1 MASPNEKDEFPI
13 LLPVPEARSRAN
25 TRAFNSRNR
34 SVSFS
39 NSTYSTNRVDNSSV
53 VLGYTGPL
61 RTQRRLPPS
70 VQMSG
75 PLYSTRRPDQSFFP
89 PSPVQPPDSSSTVD
103 VPSEEDE
110 VVLKNANLLKSGQLG
125 MCNDPYCTTC
135 PSYYNRQAAQFH
147 TYRVVSDSRFRTAL
161 YDDARGWAK
170 RFASSVRKMVPGI
183 MNPHSKFVQ
192 MWTRFLAFSC
202 LVAIFIDPAFLF
214 LLSIRQDNKCIEF
227 DWPKTKVFVSLR
239 SMSDLIFFMNILLQ
253 FRLAYVAPESRIV
266 GAGQLVDH
274 PRKIASNYLRGKF
287 LLDLLIVLPM
297 PQIMILSMLPAH
309 LGTPRSELEKNI
321 IRIVFLFQ
329 YIPKLYRL
337 LPLLAGQTPT
347 GFIFESAWANFIINL
362 LTFIL
367 AGHAIGSFWYIAGL
381 QRVKKCL
388 LHAGNYSTDE
398 RRNLIDCARGVNYA
412 RESQIALWRDSESV
426 NACFQ
431 EGGFSFGIYLKAVNL
446 TTQPNIFT
454 RFSYSL
460 FWGFQQISTLAGNQ
474 TPTYSVGEVYFT
486 MGIIGL
492 GLLLFARLIGNMH
505 NFLQAL
511 DRRRMEMMLRR
522 RDVEQ
527 WMSHRLLP
535 EDIRKRVR
543 EAERF
548 NWAATRGVNEELLFE
563 NMPDDLQRDIK
574 RHLFKFLKKVRIFS
588 LMDESI
594 LDAIRERLKQRTYI
608 RSSTVLHRKG
618 LVEKMVFIVRGE
630 MESIGEDGSVL
641 PLSEG
646 DVCGEELLTWCLERS
661 SVNPDG
667 TRIKMPTKGL
677 VSNRNVRCVTNV
689 EAFSLSVADLEVVTS
704 LFSRFLR
711 SHRVQ
716 GAIRYES
723 PYWRLRA
730 AMQIQVAWRY
740 RKKRLERLLLQDNR
754 VMKEMSDVRIGYRL
768 SWSGVVEGSGKQ
780 LDTRGSS

>member
-1 MASPNEKDEFPI
+1 MASPNESDEFPI
-13 LLPVPEARSRAN
+13 LLPIPEATSRAHN
-25 TRAFNSRNR
+25 RAFTSTNR
-34 SVSFS
+34 SVSLS
-39 NSTYSTNRVDNSSV
+39 NPTLSTDRFDISSV
-53 VLGYTGPL
+53 PLGYTGPL
-61 RTQRRLPPS
+61 RTQRRRPPL

-75 PLYSTRRPDQSFFP
+75 PLYSTRRPESHFP
-89 PSPVQPPDSSSTVD
+89 PSPIETPDSSSTVD
-103 VPSEEDE
+103 VPPEDDY
-110 VVLKNANLLKSGQLG
+110 VLKNANLLKSGQLG

-147 TYRVVSDSRFRTAL
+147 PSRVSASRFHTAL

-170 RFASSVRKMVPGI
+170 RFASSVRRCVPGI

-192 MWTRFLAFSC
+192 GWTRFLAFST
-202 LVAIFIDPAFLF
+202 LLAIFIDPLFLF
-214 LLSIRQDNKCIEF
+214 LLRIRNDNKCIEI
-227 DWPKTKVFVSLR
+227 DWHKTKTFVSLR
-239 SMSDLIFFMNILLQ
+239 SISDLIFSINILLQ

-274 PRKIASNYLRGKF
+274 PRKIARNYIRGKF
-287 LLDLLIVLPM
+287 FLDLFIVLPI
-297 PQIMILSMLPAH
+297 PQIMILWIIPAH
-309 LGTPRSELEKNI
+309 LGTARAESEKNI
-321 IRIVFLFQ
+321 IRTTVLFQ

-347 GFIFESAWANFIINL
+347 GFIFESAWANFVINL
-362 LTFIL
+362 LTFML
-367 AGHAIGSFWYIAGL
+367 AGHAVGACWYLAAL

-388 LHAGNYSTDE
+388 LNAENVSVVQ
-398 RRNLIDCARGVNYA
+398 RRNLIDCARGSYEPKSLRA
-412 RESQIALWRDSESV
+412 MWRGSESV

-431 EGGFSFGIYLKAVNL
+431 ENGSTHGIYLKAVNL
-446 TTQPNIFT
+446 TTQSEFFT
-454 RFSYSL
+454 RYSYSL
-460 FWGFQQISTLAGNQ
+460 FWGFQQISTLCGNLI
-474 TPTYSVGEVYFT
+474 PTYSVGEVFFT

-563 NMPDDLQRDIK
+563 NMPEDLQRDIK

-594 LDAIRERLKQRTYI
+594 LDSIRERLKQRTYI
-608 RSSTVLHRKG
+608 RSSTVLHRRG

-667 TRIKMPTKGL
+667 TRIKMPHKGL

-689 EAFSLSVADLEVVTS
+689 EAFSLSVADLEDVTS

-723 PYWRLRA
+723 PYWRLQA

-740 RKKRLERLLLQDNR
+740 RRRRLQRLYTAQ
-754 VMKEMSDVRIGYRL
+754 
-768 SWSGVVEGSGKQ
+768 
-780 LDTRGSS
+780 SSPSL

>member
-13 LLPVPEARSRAN
+13 LLPVSEARPRAN
-25 TRAFNSRNR
+25 TRALNSRNR

-61 RTQRRLPPS
+61 RTQRRPPLS

-89 PSPVQPPDSSSTVD
+89 ASPVQPPDSSLSSSTVD

-147 TYRVVSDSRFRTAL
+147 TNRVVSDSRFRTAL

-170 RFASSVRKMVPGI
+170 RFASSVRKLIPGI

-192 MWTRFLAFSC
+192 M
-202 LVAIFIDPAFLF
+202 
-214 LLSIRQDNKCIEF
+214 
-227 DWPKTKVFVSLR
+227 
-239 SMSDLIFFMNILLQ
+239 
-253 FRLAYVAPESRIV
+253 
-266 GAGQLVDH
+266 
-274 PRKIASNYLRGKF
+274 
-287 LLDLLIVLPM
+287 
-297 PQIMILSMLPAH
+297 
-309 LGTPRSELEKNI
+309 
-321 IRIVFLFQ
+321 
-329 YIPKLYRL
+329 
-337 LPLLAGQTPT
+337 
-347 GFIFESAWANFIINL
+347 
-362 LTFIL
+362 
-367 AGHAIGSFWYIAGL
+367 
-381 QRVKKCL
+381 
-388 LHAGNYSTDE
+388 
-398 RRNLIDCARGVNYA
+398 
-412 RESQIALWRDSESV
+412 
-426 NACFQ
+426 
-431 EGGFSFGIYLKAVNL
+431 
-446 TTQPNIFT
+446 
-454 RFSYSL
+454 
-460 FWGFQQISTLAGNQ
+460 
-474 TPTYSVGEVYFT
+474 
-486 MGIIGL
+486 
-492 GLLLFARLIGNMH
+492 
-505 NFLQAL
+505 
-511 DRRRMEMMLRR
+511 
-522 RDVEQ
+522 
-527 WMSHRLLP
+527 
-535 EDIRKRVR
+535 RVR

-689 EAFSLSVADLEVVTS
+689 EAFSLSVADLEDVTS

-754 VMKEMSDVRIGYRL
+754 VMKEI
-768 SWSGVVEGSGKQ
+768 
-780 LDTRGSS
+780 T

>member
-1 MASPNEKDEFPI
+1 MASPNESDEFPI
-13 LLPVPEARSRAN
+13 LLPVPEARSRAQ
-25 TRAFNSRNR
+25 TRPFNR

-39 NSTYSTNRVDNSSV
+39 NSTHSTNRAGNSLHFVGSA
-53 VLGYTGPL
+53 
-61 RTQRRLPPS
+61 
-70 VQMSG
+70 
-75 PLYSTRRPDQSFFP
+75 PLYSPRSPDQSFFP
-89 PSPVQPPDSSSTVD
+89 PSPTQPLDSSSSSTVD

-110 VVLKNANLLKSGQLG
+110 IVLENANLLKSGQLG
-125 MCNDPYCTTC
+125 LCNDPYCTTC

-147 TYRVVSDSRFRTAL
+147 TYRIFSDPKIHTAQ
-161 YDDARGWAK
+161 YDDTRGWAK
-170 RFASSVRKMVPGI
+170 RFSSSVRRCVPGI

-192 MWTRFLAFSC
+192 VWTRFLAYSC
-202 LVAIFIDPAFLF
+202 LLAIFVDPAFVF
-214 LLSIRQDNKCIEF
+214 LLFISRDDKCTKI
-227 DWPKTKVFVSLR
+227 DWPKTTLFVFLR
-239 SMSDLIFFMNILLQ
+239 SMSDIIFFINILLQ

-266 GAGQLVDH
+266 GAGELVDH
-274 PRKIASNYLRGKF
+274 PRKIARNYLRGKF
-287 LLDLLIVLPM
+287 LHDLLIVLPM
-297 PQIMILSMLPAH
+297 PQ
-309 LGTPRSELEKNI
+309 
-321 IRIVFLFQ
+321 
-329 YIPKLYRL
+329 YIPKLFRL
-337 LPLLAGQTPT
+337 LPLIAGQTPS
-347 GFIFESAWANFIINL
+347 GFIFESAWSNFIINL

-367 AGHAIGSFWYIAGL
+367 AGHAVGSFWYLAGL

-388 LHAGNYSTDE
+388 LLAGNYTMDE
-398 RRNLIDCARGVNYA
+398 RMNLIDCTRRFNNALEPQR
-412 RESQIALWRDSESV
+412 ALWRDSESV
-426 NACFQ
+426 NGCFQ
-431 EGGFSFGIYLKAVNL
+431 EDGFSFGIYLKAVNL

-454 RFSYSL
+454 RYSFSL

-474 TPTYSVGEVYFT
+474 TPTYSLGEVYFT

-511 DRRRMEMMLRR
+511 DRRRMEMMLRQ
-522 RDVEQ
+522 RDVEL

-548 NWAATRGVNEELLFE
+548 NWAATRGVNEELIFE
-563 NMPDDLQRDIK
+563 NMPDDLQREIK
-574 RHLFKFLKKVRIFS
+574 RYLFKFLKKVWIFS

-618 LVEKMVFIVRGE
+618 LVEKMVFIVRGK

-661 SVNPDG
+661 PVNPDG
-667 TRIKMPTKGL
+667 VRIKMPTKGL
-677 VSNRNVRCVTNV
+677 VSNRSVRCVTNV
-689 EAFSLSVADLEVVTS
+689 EAFSLSVTDLEDVTS
-704 LFSRFLR
+704 LFPRFLR
-711 SHRVQ
+711 SNRVQ

-730 AMQIQVAWRY
+730 AMQIQVTWRY
-740 RKKRLERLLLQDNR
+740 RKRRLERSL
-754 VMKEMSDVRIGYRL
+754 
-768 SWSGVVEGSGKQ
+768 
-780 LDTRGSS
+780 

>member
-1 MASPNEKDEFPI
+1 MSSQTENEEFPI
-13 LLPVPEARSRAN
+13 LQFQATAPRAHSR
-25 TRAFNSRNR
+25 TFTSRNR
-34 SVSFS
+34 SLSLSNPTFS
-39 NSTYSTNRVDNSSV
+39 TEGVDHSSV

-61 RTQRRLPPS
+61 RTQRVRPRL

-75 PLYSTRRPDQSFFP
+75 PLYSTRRPEP
-89 PSPVQPPDSSSTVD
+89 LSPLSPQEPLRSSSSSTVN
-103 VPSEEDE
+103 VPPEDDF
-110 VVLKNANLLKSGQLG
+110 VFQNANLLRSGQLG

-147 TYRVVSDSRFRTAL
+147 TSRVSASRFHTVL

-170 RFASSVRKMVPGI
+170 RLASSARRCLPGI

-192 MWTRFLAFSC
+192 VWTRILAVSS
-202 LVAIFIDPAFLF
+202 LVAIFIDPLFLF
-214 LLSIRQDNKCIEF
+214 LLFIHHGDKCISI
-227 DWPKTKVFVSLR
+227 DWPMTKKLVSFR
-239 SMSDLIFFMNILLQ
+239 SITDLIFFINMLLQ

-274 PRKIASNYLRGKF
+274 PRKIARHYFRGKF
-287 LLDLLIVLPM
+287 LLDLFIVLPI
-297 PQIMILSMLPAH
+297 PQIMILWIIPQH
-309 LGTPRSELEKNI
+309 LGIYRGEWERRI
-321 IRIVFLFQ
+321 ISATVLFQ
-329 YIPKLYRL
+329 YLPKLYRL
-337 LPLLAGQTPT
+337 LPLIAGQTPT
-347 GFIFESAWANFIINL
+347 GFIFESAWANFVINL
-362 LTFIL
+362 LTFML
-367 AGHAIGSFWYIAGL
+367 AGHAVGSCWYLSGL
-381 QRVKKCL
+381 QRVKKCML
-388 LHAGNYSTDE
+388 TAWDISGDE
-398 RRNLIDCARGVNYA
+398 LKSLIDCAHGNYA
-412 RESQIALWRDSESV
+412 LKSQRDLWRDNASV

-431 EGGFSFGIYLKAVNL
+431 EDGFPYGIYLKAVNL
-446 TTQPNIFT
+446 TNESEFYT
-454 RFSYSL
+454 RYSYSL
-460 FWGFQQISTLAGNQ
+460 FWGFQQISTLAGNLS
-474 TPTYSVGEVYFT
+474 PSYSVGEVFFT

-505 NFLQAL
+505 NFLQSL

-543 EAERF
+543 EAERY

-563 NMPDDLQRDIK
+563 NMPDDLQRDIR

-594 LDAIRERLKQRTYI
+594 LDAIREKLKQRTYI
-608 RSSTVLHRKG
+608 RGSTVLHNRG
-618 LVEKMVFIVRGE
+618 IVEKMVFIVRGE
-630 MESIGEDGSVL
+630 MESSGEDGSVL

-661 SVNPDG
+661 SINPDG
-667 TRIKMPTKGL
+667 TRIKMQPKGL
-677 VSNRNVRCVTNV
+677 VSNRNVRCMTNV
-689 EAFSLSVADLEVVTS
+689 EAFALSVADLEDVTS

-740 RKKRLERLLLQDNR
+740 RKRQLQRLYTTQSSYNR
-754 VMKEMSDVRIGYRL
+754 
-768 SWSGVVEGSGKQ
+768 
-780 LDTRGSS
+780 

>member
-1 MASPNEKDEFPI
+1 MASPNENDEFPI
-13 LLPVPEARSRAN
+13 LVPVSEARSRAN

-53 VLGYTGPL
+53 ALGYTGPL
-61 RTQRRLPPS
+61 RTPRRPPPS

-75 PLYSTRRPDQSFFP
+75 PLYSLRRPDQTFYP
-89 PSPVQPPDSSSTVD
+89 PSPTQPPDSSSTVD

-110 VVLKNANLLKSGQLG
+110 FVLKNANLLKSGQLG

-147 TYRVVSDSRFRTAL
+147 TYRVISDSRFHSAL

-170 RFASSVRKMVPGI
+170 RFASSVRKCIPGI
-183 MNPHSKFVQ
+183 MNPHSKF
-192 MWTRFLAFSC
+192 
-202 LVAIFIDPAFLF
+202 
-214 LLSIRQDNKCIEF
+214 DNKCIEI
-227 DWPKTKVFVSLR
+227 DWLRTKVFVSLR
-239 SMSDLIFFMNILLQ
+239 SMSDLIFFINILLQ

-274 PRKIASNYLRGKF
+274 PRKIARNYLRGKF
-287 LLDLLIVLPM
+287 FLDLLIVLPM
-297 PQIMILSMLPAH
+297 P
-309 LGTPRSELEKNI
+309 
-321 IRIVFLFQ
+321 Q

-367 AGHAIGSFWYIAGL
+367 AGHAVGSFWYIAGL

-388 LHAGNYSTDE
+388 LHAGNHMVE
-398 RRNLIDCARGVNYA
+398 RRNLIDCARGDIFA
-412 RESQIALWRDSESV
+412 PEPLRALWRDSESV

-431 EGGFSFGIYLKAVNL
+431 EGGFSYGIYSKAVNL
-446 TTQPNIFT
+446 TTQHDIFT

-474 TPTYSVGEVYFT
+474 MPSYSVGEVYFT

-511 DRRRMEMMLRR
+511 DRR
-522 RDVEQ
+522 
-527 WMSHRLLP
+527 
-535 EDIRKRVR
+535 RVR

-630 MESIGEDGSVL
+630 MESIGEDGYVL

-646 DVCGEELLTWCLERS
+646 DVCGEELLTWCLDRS
-661 SVNPDG
+661 SVNPGTSPYANSFVLDVFVTLNMLMKLADG
-667 TRIKMPTKGL
+667 TRIKMPAKGL

-689 EAFSLSVADLEVVTS
+689 EAFSLSVADLEDVTS

-740 RKKRLERLLLQDNR
+740 RKKRLERLLLQDSR
-754 VMKEMSDVRIGYRL
+754 VMKEISDVPKGYRL
-768 SWSGVVEGSGKQ
+768 SWSGVVVGSGKK

>member
-1 MASPNEKDEFPI
+1 MASTNENEELPI
-13 LLPVPEARSRAN
+13 LVPVPEARSRAQ
-25 TRAFNSRNR
+25 TRALHSRNR

-39 NSTYSTNRVDNSSV
+39 HSTYSTNRVDNSS
-53 VLGYTGPL
+53 GPL
-61 RTQRRLPPS
+61 RTQRAPSPS

-75 PLYSTRRPDQSFFP
+75 PLYSTRRPDQSYFL
-89 PSPVQPPDSSSTVD
+89 PSPVQPPESSSISSSTVD

-110 VVLKNANLLKSGQLG
+110 VVLKNEKLLKSGQLG

-135 PSYYNRQAAQFH
+135 PSYYNRQTAQFH
-147 TYRVVSDSRFRTAL
+147 TYRLVPDSRIHTAL
-161 YDDARGWAK
+161 YGDARGWAK
-170 RFASSVRKMVPGI
+170 RFASSVRRCVPGI
-183 MNPHSKFVQ
+183 INPHSKFVQ
-192 MWTRFLAFSC
+192 MWNRFLAYSC
-202 LVAIFIDPAFLF
+202 LLAIFIDPAFVF
-214 LLSIRQDNKCIEF
+214 LLYMRRDKNCTEI
-227 DWPKTKVFVSLR
+227 DWPKAYVFVFLR
-239 SMSDLIFFMNILLQ
+239 SMSDLIFCINILLQ

-274 PRKIASNYLRGKF
+274 PGKIAFNYFIGKF
-287 LLDLLIVLPM
+287 TLDLLIVIPLP
-297 PQIMILSMLPAH
+297 QRMILSILPSR
-309 LGTPRSELEKNI
+309 LGTPRSEFEKNTI
-321 IRIVFLFQ
+321 IAVFLFQ

-337 LPLLAGQTPT
+337 LPLIAGQSPT

-367 AGHAIGSFWYIAGL
+367 AGHAVGSFWYLAGL

-388 LHAGNYSTDE
+388 LQAGNFTMYQRS
-398 RRNLIDCARGVNYA
+398 NLIDCSCRDIYP
-412 RESQIALWRDSESV
+412 RALWRDSESV

-446 TTQPNIFT
+446 TTEPNIFT
-454 RFSYSL
+454 RFSFSL

-474 TPTYSVGEVYFT
+474 TPSYSWGEVYFT

-535 EDIRKRVR
+535 ENIRKRVR

-548 NWAATRGVNEELLFE
+548 NWAATRGVNEELIFE

-588 LMDESI
+588 LMDESF

-608 RSSTVLHRKG
+608 RNSTVLRRKG
-618 LVEKMVFIVRGE
+618 LVEKMVFIVSGE

-646 DVCGEELLTWCLERS
+646 DVCGEELLTWCLDRS
-661 SVNPDG
+661 SVNRDG
-667 TRIKMPTKGL
+667 TRRKMQTKGL
-677 VSNRNVRCVTNV
+677 VSNRSVRCVTNV
-689 EAFSLSVADLEVVTS
+689 EAFSLSVADLEDVTS
-704 LFSRFLR
+704 LFS
-711 SHRVQ
+711 
-716 GAIRYES
+716 
-723 PYWRLRA
+723 
-730 AMQIQVAWRY
+730 
-740 RKKRLERLLLQDNR
+740 
-754 VMKEMSDVRIGYRL
+754 
-768 SWSGVVEGSGKQ
+768 
-780 LDTRGSS
+780 